1 MGKTASSC
9 EVIARETIS
18 MGGELHKP
26 GSRLLFPADEAQRL
40 VDAQAADWPAAADV
54 PAVAMSKPSG
64 IDLIAT
70 IGQAMRAIDPAEG
83 VTPEGKASLY
93 ALAHHLGFEVTAEER
108 DAAHAEFS
116 GKRDLFT
123 AARKH
128 DFGDPLL
135 NAIRDLDPVA
145 AANWTQE
152 GKPSAN
158 ALSEILKRRVDAD
171 ERDEVWVK
179 YQKAVAELVEKK

>member
-1 MGKTASSC
+1 MGKTASSR

-26 GSRLLFPADEAQRL
+26 GTRLLFPPDEAQRL
-40 VDAQAADWPAAADV
+40 VDAQAADWPDGADE
-54 PAVAMSKPSG
+54 PVASARPTG
-64 IDLIAT
+64 LALIAA

-171 ERDEVWVK
+171 ERDEAWAA
-179 YQKAVAELVEKK
+179 YQKSVQDLEGAQ